1 MEYCDLCKNRKRIM
15 NHDRLRRK
23 IIEATSGCF
32 LKYGIK
38 NTSMNFVS
46 EVLHISKRTLYQFFP
61 SKRNLLDTCVVFR
74 LEASRKRIEK
84 QCEQSCPI
92 EAIVCMNY
100 GAYAFSRMFYPAFRK
115 DVMRYTEVLSLFD
128 EKYRVPLCRMCSGLF
143 DNAKRRGL
151 VQPEC
156 SSELAFCFFENTLL
170 AVPSGRCDERRLAE
184 AYSNAILT
192 YLAGICTDEGRKQL
206 NNILVEIQY
215 EDEDNSI

>member
-1 MEYCDLCKNRKRIM
+1 M

-23 IIEATSGCF
+23 IIETAAECF

-46 EVLHISKRTLYQFFP
+46 EVLHISKRTLYQFF
-61 SKRNLLDTCVVFR
+61 SGKNDLLEACVAFR
-74 LEASRKRIEK
+74 LEASRKQIESL
-84 QCEQSCPI
+84 CEQSCPI

-100 GAYAFSRMFYPAFRK
+100 EAYAFSRMFYPAFRK
-115 DVMRYTEVLSLFD
+115 DVIRYTGVLSLF
-128 EKYRVPLCRMCSGLF
+128 EEEYRIPLCEICSELF
-143 DNAKRRGL
+143 DDAKRMRL
-151 VQPEC
+151 MLPE
-156 SSELAFCFFENTLL
+156 SNFELAFRFFENTLL
-170 AVPSGRCDERRLAE
+170 AVPSASCDEGRQAE

-192 YLAGICTDEGRKQL
+192 YLAGICTDEGRKRL

>member
-1 MEYCDLCKNRKRIM
+1 M

-23 IIEATSGCF
+23 IIETAAGCF

-46 EVLHISKRTLYQFFP
+46 EVLHISKRTLYQFF
-61 SKRNLLDTCVVFR
+61 SGKCDLLEACVAFR
-74 LEASRKRIEK
+74 LEASRKRIER

-100 GAYAFSRMFYPAFRK
+100 GAYAFSRMFYPAFR
-115 DVMRYTEVLSLFD
+115 
-128 EKYRVPLCRMCSGLF
+128 
-143 DNAKRRGL
+143 
-151 VQPEC
+151 
-156 SSELAFCFFENTLL
+156 FFENTLL
-170 AVPSGRCDERRLAE
+170 AVPSASCDEGRQAE

-192 YLAGICTDEGRKQL
+192 YLAGICTDEGRKRL